1 MITDL
6 GLRHLSALE
15 QLPRDFLLPDLS
27 SKLVIA
33 QRAIEVDGA
42 LQAVGLLKLTSEAML
57 IIDDKLSV
65 QARALATKTLITQ
78 LIYDGERLGLDD
90 CHVFVRRDNEKMK
103 KFLESFAFIEVEFDT
118 MYLPP
123 RSQNG
128 EASNKVGA

>member
-6 GLRHLSALE
+6 KLRHLEALE
-15 QLPRDFLLPDLS
+15 KLPHDFILPDLS

-33 QRAIEVDGA
+33 QRAIEVNGE

-57 IIDDKLSV
+57 LVDEKLPL
-65 QARALATKTLITQ
+65 QTRTIAIKQ
-78 LIYDGERLGLDD
+78 LLMQLVFDGERLGLDD
-90 CHVFVRRDNEKMK
+90 CHVFVRRDNGKMK
-103 KFLESFAFIEVEFDT
+103 KFLEKFKFIEVEFDT